1 MFVRAATPA
10 LLLAL
15 SLVPAQPVLAQDVPP
30 TTAVPAEHVS
40 GGETARALADLLAGD
55 FVLPDVAERY
65 SAMLRANAAA
75 GNYDDLGEHALALR
89 LSADLQAVARDGHL
103 RVRFD
108 GSMPSPDGPHGAAG
122 GPAAGPRVV
131 MQRAP
136 DVPFVESAQWLAP
149 GIAFIRFNLFPGV
162 EETVTAARQFM
173 ETHADARAIIFDVR
187 THRGGGLA
195 EMDEIFPW
203 LFAQPTHLID
213 MATRRSVEER
223 MGSPVGDVPTLRLMQ
238 GTPQET
244 VREHWATPN
253 QDSRARDAQVFLL
266 TSPRTGSAAEHFVMA
281 LQRTGRA
288 TVVGTATAG
297 ANHFG
302 GEAQLPGGFFAF
314 IPVGR
319 AYDPVTGRDWE
330 GAGLAPDIATPPE
343 QALVR
348 VLTDLGL
355 PAAEAQRLSDA
366 VAPTESM
373 APFTTRQPGPRT
385 VS

>member
-1 MFVRAATPA
+1 MSVRVALSA
-10 LLLAL
+10 LLFTL
-15 SLVPAQPVLAQDVPP
+15 SSIPVQPAVAQPMSPP
-30 TTAVPAEHVS
+30 AALEQVS
-40 GGETARALADLLAGD
+40 GGETARALADVLLGD

-65 SAMLRANAAA
+65 AAMLRANAAA
-75 GNYDDLGEHALALR
+75 GMYDALSGHALALR

-108 GSMPSPDGPHGAAG
+108 EPMPEESGPHGAAG
-122 GPAAGPRVV
+122 GPAAGSRVV
-131 MQRAP
+131 MRRAP
-136 DVPFVESAQWLAP
+136 DVPFVESAQWIAP

-162 EETVTAARQFM
+162 EETVMAARQFM
-173 ETHADARAIIFDVR
+173 ETHADARAIVFDVR

-203 LFAQPTHLID
+203 LYAQPTHLID

-223 MGSPVGDVPTLRLMQ
+223 MGSPVADVPTLRLTA
-238 GTPQET
+238 GTAQET
-244 VREHWATPN
+244 VRQHWATPN
-253 QDSRARDAQVFLL
+253 RNSRARDAQVFVL

-288 TVVGTATAG
+288 TIVGAATAG

-302 GEAQLPGGFFAF
+302 GEVQLPGGFFAF

-330 GAGLAPDIATPPE
+330 GAGLRPDIAVPPE

-348 VLTDLGL
+348 VLTDIGL
-355 PAAEAQRLSDA
+355 SANEAQRLSDS
-366 VAPTESM
+366 VAPSEPMSPLM
-373 APFTTRQPGPRT
+373 RLPGPT
-385 VS
+385 G

>member
-1 MFVRAATPA
+1 MLVRIATSV
-10 LLLAL
+10 LLVAL
-15 SLVPAQPVLAQDVPP
+15 SSIAAQPTLAQPMSL
-30 TTAVPAEHVS
+30 PAPLQHVS
-40 GGETARALADLLAGD
+40 GGETARVLAEMLAGD
-55 FVLPDVAERY
+55 FVLPDVAARY
-65 SAMLRANAAA
+65 AAMLRANAAA
-75 GNYDDLGEHALALR
+75 GHYDALSGHALALR
-89 LSADLQAVARDGHL
+89 LSSDLQAVARDGHL

-108 GSMPSPDGPHGAAG
+108 GPLPREAEPHGAVSGSAG
-122 GPAAGPRVV
+122 GSRVV
-131 MQRAP
+131 TRRAP
-136 DVPFVESAQWLAP
+136 DVPFVEPAQWIAP

-173 ETHADARAIIFDVR
+173 DMHADARAIIFDVR
-187 THRGGGLA
+187 THRGGGLT

-203 LFAQPTHLID
+203 LFAEPTHLID

-223 MGSPVGDVPTLRLMQ
+223 MGSPVADVPTLRLVE

-244 VREHWATPN
+244 VRQHWVTPN
-253 QDSRARDAQVFLL
+253 RDSRAHDAQLFVL

-288 TVVGTATAG
+288 TVVGAATAG

-302 GEAQLPGGFFAF
+302 GEVPLPGGFFAF

-330 GAGLAPDIATPPE
+330 GAGVAPDIATPPE

-348 VLTDLGL
+348 VLTDLGVSNE
-355 PAAEAQRLSDA
+355 EAQRLSDS
-366 VAPTESM
+366 VAPMESM
-373 APFTTRQPGPRT
+373 AQFPAR
-385 VS
+385 